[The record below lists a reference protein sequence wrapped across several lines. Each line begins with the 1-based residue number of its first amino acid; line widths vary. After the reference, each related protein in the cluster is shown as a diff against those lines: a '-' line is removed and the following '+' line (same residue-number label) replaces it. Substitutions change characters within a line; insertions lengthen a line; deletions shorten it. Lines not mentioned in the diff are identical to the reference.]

1 MRQTPNPR
9 RPRGR
14 GPRKPHG
21 APHQQG
27 FEGGGETRVRGN
39 AYQVLEKYLTLARE
53 ANSAGD
59 RVAAENFLQHA
70 EHYYR
75 VINATADQRG
85 QNDRHRPGGRR
96 DNGPGPNG
104 AESAPE
110 TGGDGEAK
118 EAADTPSGAA

>member
-27 FEGGGETRVRGN
+27 FEGGAETRVRGN

-85 QNDRHRPGGRR
+85 QNGRHRPGGRR
-96 DNGPGPNG
+96 DNGTGPNG
-104 AESAPE
+104 AEATPE
-110 TGGDGEAK
+110 AGGDGAAGEA
-118 EAADTPSGAA
+118 EDTPSGAA